1 MMYIWIKAFHV
12 ISVIAW
18 MAVLFYLPRLF
29 VYHVENK
36 EKKEFVEVIKV
47 MEYKLHKY
55 IGIPAFWGTVL
66 SGIGMIIL
74 NPDIFKTGG
83 WIHLKLTGAV
93 LLIGYYIHL
102 AFLRKKLENDQCSKS
117 GKFFRMYNEV
127 PTILMIIIVIMVIVK
142 PF

>member
-1 MMYIWIKAFHV
+1 MYIWLKAVHV

-36 EKKEFVEVIKV
+36 DKKEFVNVVKI

-55 IGIPAFWGTVL
+55 IGIPSFWATILTGL
-66 SGIGMIIL
+66 SLIFI
-74 NPDIFKTGG
+74 NPELFKTGG
-83 WIHLKLTGAV
+83 WLHAKLTVAT
-93 LLIGYYIHL
+93 LLILYYISL
-102 AFLRKKLENDQCSKS
+102 AYFRKKLEQDNCNKS
-117 GKFFRMYNEV
+117 SKFFRIYNEV
-127 PTILMIIIVIMVIVK
+127 PTVLMIIIVILVIVK